1 MRYGSVQNAEFHFF
15 CSENRN
21 FLEKVKSPSASA
33 IPAES
38 RSRSLICASAGEKT
52 RLIVTAELPCG
63 VVIGI
68 MWRKNVSYRP

>member
-1 MRYGSVQNAEFHFF
+1 M
-15 CSENRN
+15 
-21 FLEKVKSPSASA
+21 
-33 IPAES
+33 PAEA
-38 RSRSLICASAGEKT
+38 RPRSLICASAGEKT

>member
-1 MRYGSVQNAEFHFF
+1 M
-15 CSENRN
+15 
-21 FLEKVKSPSASA
+21 PSA

-38 RSRSLICASAGEKT
+38 RPQSHICASAGEKT